1 MKERISM
8 LFQEKGKQ
16 LTEEEQQTYD
26 AGLEMSL
33 PPFIEGSSGVQQ
45 ELFFI
50 FKEKLQVFRN
60 IANYK
65 IPTISAPRIQITKF
79 TKCSK
84 SNVDI

>member
-33 PPFIEGSSGVQQ
+33 SPFIEGSSGVQQ

-50 FKEKLQVFRN
+50 FKEKLQVFRDM
-60 IANYK
+60 ANYK
-65 IPTISAPRIQITKF
+65 IPTISGATVQIR
-79 TKCSK
+79 KCSK
-84 SNVDI
+84 CTKSDVNV